1 MSDSNHKPSNWW
13 SVLVGKVL
21 LACGLLIMAWVACL
35 FWSEVFGF
43 GPGPQKDLTAFIG
56 LALLGAGYAHV
67 RIAKLEAAVGKD
79 SPDSES

>member
-1 MSDSNHKPSNWW
+1 MSDPNHKSSSWF
-13 SVLVGKVL
+13 SVIVGKVL
-21 LACGLLIMAWVACL
+21 LACGFLIMALVTGQ

-43 GPGPQKDLTAFIG
+43 GIESPKNLSAFIG

-67 RIAKLEAAVGKD
+67 RIAKLEATVGKD